1 MSLRRFVAGLLLTV
15 VLLGTAAGENEVG
28 PTWSQWRG
36 PTRDGHVG
44 KAPAWPDKL
53 NKESLKLLWRVDLGP
68 SYSGPV
74 VGADRVFVTETVGG
88 KEEVVKALDRK
99 TGKELWKASW
109 KAQLSVPA
117 YAKANGEWIRSTPAY
132 DGTSV
137 FVNGMRDVLVCL
149 DAATG
154 KESWRAD
161 FPTLYKTPQPI
172 FGQVSSPLVDGDAVY
187 TQALAGVFCLD
198 KKTGKVRWRAAL
210 DNPREFGAAT
220 ASPII
225 GTVAGKRQ
233 LIVLQRKVLA
243 GLDLSTGAVQWRH
256 DVPVFRNTSTLTPL
270 LLDGDGVFT
279 SVYGSRSLRFDVTA
293 RDNKQTAKLGW
304 ENKLNGYMSSPVLV
318 GKHIY
323 LHLENQRVAC
333 LDSRTGKQA
342 WLTPKPFGK
351 YWSMVVNG
359 NRILALDQDG
369 TLYLLE
375 ANPTRFELIDKHRVS
390 ETESWAHLAVV
401 GDRLYIRELEA
412 MAVYQWRQPAPAGKD
427 K

>member
-1 MSLRRFVAGLLLTV
+1 MSHRRFAVGILLSAILF
-15 VLLGTAAGENEVG
+15 GSATAEPEVG
-28 PTWSQWRG
+28 PTWTQWRG
-36 PTRDGHVG
+36 PTRDGQLG
-44 KAPAWPDKL
+44 KVPDWPSKL
-53 NKESLKLLWRVDLGP
+53 GKESLKLLWRVELGP

-74 VGADRVFVTETVGG
+74 VASDRVFVTETVGG
-88 KEEVVKALDRK
+88 KEEVVKALDGK

-109 KAQLSVPA
+109 KGHLTVPA
-117 YAKANGEWIRSTPAY
+117 YAKVNGEWIRSTPAY

-137 FVNGMRDVLVCL
+137 FVNGMCDVLVCL

-161 FPTLYKTPQPI
+161 FPALYKTPQPV
-172 FGQVSSPLVDGDAVY
+172 FGQASSPMVDGDAVY
-187 TQALAGVFCLD
+187 TQALAGVFCLE
-198 KKTGKVRWRAAL
+198 KKTGKVRWRAAI
-210 DNPREFGAAT
+210 DNPRAFGAAT

-233 LIVLQRKVLA
+233 LIVLHRKVLA
-243 GLDLSTGAVQWRH
+243 GIDLSDGAVLWRH
-256 DVPVFRNTSTLTPL
+256 DIPAYNNTSTLTPL
-270 LLDGDGVFT
+270 LLDDKSVFT
-279 SVYGSRSLRFDVTA
+279 SVYSGRSFRFDVAA
-293 RDNKQTAKLGW
+293 RESKQSAKIGW
-304 ENKLNGYMSSPVLV
+304 ENKLNGNMSTPVLV

-323 LHLENQRVAC
+323 MHLENQRIAC

-342 WLTPKPFGK
+342 WLTPKTFGK

-375 ANPTRFELIDKHRVS
+375 ANPTRFELLDKHRIS
-390 ETESWAHLAVV
+390 EAETWAHLAVV
-401 GDRLYIRELEA
+401 GDLLYIRELEA
-412 MAVYQWRQPAPAGKD
+412 LAVYRWRQPAAAGKD